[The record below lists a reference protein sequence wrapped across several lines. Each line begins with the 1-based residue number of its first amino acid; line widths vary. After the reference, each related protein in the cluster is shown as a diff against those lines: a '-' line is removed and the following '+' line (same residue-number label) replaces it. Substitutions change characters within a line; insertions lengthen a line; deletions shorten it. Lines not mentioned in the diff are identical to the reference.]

1 MYVYV
6 HSINLFVN
14 KPYYCL
20 VIILLLLDT
29 LFIFGCAGSLLLR
42 ASFSLVVA
50 SRDYSLTAV
59 CGLLMVVT
67 SRCGGR
73 ALEHRLISCGAQ
85 ALVTPWHVGSFQ
97 TRNWTRVPCIG
108 MQILYC
114 QDTREV
120 MLDNLFQESSGT
132 WLVMLAHQSML
143 WGLDSS
149 FSSWIWGDF
158 LDGMGHWGLPKVA
171 LVVKNPPAS
180 AGDAGSVLVSGR
192 SPGGGNGS
200 PLQYSCLENPMD
212 REAWWATVHGVTK
225 SRTLLKRLSTHVNIG
240 C

>member
-97 TRNWTRVPCIG
+97 TRN
-108 MQILYC
+108 
-114 QDTREV
+114 
-120 MLDNLFQESSGT
+120 
-132 WLVMLAHQSML
+132 
-143 WGLDSS
+143 
-149 FSSWIWGDF
+149 
-158 LDGMGHWGLPKVA
+158 
-171 LVVKNPPAS
+171 
-180 AGDAGSVLVSGR
+180 
-192 SPGGGNGS
+192 
-200 PLQYSCLENPMD
+200 
-212 REAWWATVHGVTK
+212 
-225 SRTLLKRLSTHVNIG
+225 
-240 C
+240 